1 MNILAAEEEAF
12 DLRYRRR
19 VKSSRG
25 LVSPAAHLRS
35 PGSRCSRGRGC
46 SRRCVGVRAVLVVQA
61 GFGLFLMGVR
71 FLHGLIVE
79 VRFDLFQTGVRF
91 VMGVQV
97 GSDFFLSMWVFI

>member
-1 MNILAAEEEAF
+1 M
-12 DLRYRRR
+12 
-19 VKSSRG
+19 
-25 LVSPAAHLRS
+25 
-35 PGSRCSRGRGC
+35 
-46 SRRCVGVRAVLVVQA
+46 LVVQA